1 MPEKYFSVEGV
12 ATHVYHTGATS
23 LPDRVPDTTA
33 GETLLCLHHSG
44 GNGANFSQ
52 LMGKLEGQ
60 HSPLAFDFPGHHR
73 SGSLDSLGSVERMAS
88 FAGALIDK
96 LGLGPTV
103 LLGHSMGGSVAL
115 ELALT
120 RPSAVRA
127 LVLCASAAIYPESAE
142 LLERFR
148 LITEGKA
155 KRHFDPTAYSRSTP
169 KEVIGAGFADSFKTD
184 PRAVYPNLLA
194 LRAWEADS
202 RLGEVSVPTL
212 VVVGADE
219 DPYMTEQ
226 ADRMTSQIPGASR
239 VVIDN
244 AAHMIPLEQPGPLA
258 DAVIAFLEGLA

>member
-1 MPEKYFSVEGV
+1 MPEKYFTIEGV
-12 ATHVYHTGATS
+12 ATHVYHTGATT
-23 LPDRVPDTTA
+23 LPDQVPDMST

-44 GNGANFSQ
+44 GNGANFQQ

-60 HSPLAFDFPGHHR
+60 HSPLAFDFPGHNR

-88 FAGALIDK
+88 FAGALIDR
-96 LGLGPTV
+96 LGLGPAV

-115 ELALT
+115 EVALT
-120 RPSAVRA
+120 RPAAVRA

-142 LLERFR
+142 MLERYR

-155 KRHFDPTAYSRSTP
+155 KRHFDPTAYSPSTA

-194 LRAWEADS
+194 LRAWQADS
-202 RLGEVSVPTL
+202 RLGDVAVPTL

-219 DPYMTEQ
+219 DPYMAEQ
-226 ADRMTSQIPGASR
+226 SDRMASQIPGASR
-239 VVIDN
+239 VVIEG

-258 DAVIAFLEGLA
+258 DAVNAFLAGLA